1 MTARVLGVVFQKG
14 GSGKTTTSVNLAAA
28 FARRKVPTLL
38 IDLDPHAGATTA
50 LGGDPS
56 MLSVTVKDALLAV
69 DRGINIP
76 REAFLTA
83 SDPLVTVLP
92 ADLTLAQM
100 ELMLGT
106 QGGADL
112 LLRHLVEALQ
122 DLGPWKVVI
131 IDGPPNLGLLS
142 INILMA
148 ADELVVPVQAHY
160 LAQVQLSQLFATLEQ
175 VRRRTGKEWRRIT
188 IVPTMVEASTVVSA
202 QALEF
207 MGRDY
212 RKYLSKTYVRKNTAI
227 VKAQVQ
233 GQAVQWFD
241 PRSPGA
247 KDYEA
252 LGDEL
257 LAAHGAAMTKE
268 VSA

>member
-1 MTARVLGVVFQKG
+1 MTPRVLGVVFQKG

-28 FARRKVPTLL
+28 LARRKIATLL

-56 MLSVTVKDALLAV
+56 LLTVTVKDALIAV
-69 DRGINIP
+69 DRGIAVP
-76 REAFLTA
+76 HEAFLTA
-83 SDPLVTVLP
+83 SDPLLTVLP
-92 ADLTLAQM
+92 ADLTLAQL
-100 ELMLGT
+100 ELTLGT

-112 LLRHLVEALQ
+112 LLRRLVE
-122 DLGPWKVVI
+122 VVAASGRWSVVV

-148 ADELVVPVQAHY
+148 AEELVVPVQAHY

-175 VRRRTGKEWRRIT
+175 VGRRTGKVWRRIT

-233 GQAVQWFD
+233 GQAIQWFD

-247 KDYEA
+247 RDYEA
-252 LGDEL
+252 LAAEL
-257 LAAHGAAMTKE
+257 LATHGMAVVREA
-268 VSA
+268 SA